1 MVLNLK
7 ELNVQNPVAIQLLN
21 KLETKT
27 ATIGVVG
34 LGYVG
39 LPLAVEKAKAGYKVI
54 GFDIQEKRTEMVN
67 QGINYIGDVVDEK
80 QAFPALRT
88 KQGKKRF
95 LYPKE
100 EVRQFLH
107 EKGYLLPAFDV
118 LDQVWLGG
126 ERAMVMKAALQKGE
140 FQYTVQLESTFDIQ
154 KGVMESQLSKEGLE
168 IESEN

>member
-1 MVLNLK
+1 MAVVKKNELEQRITEYEMELEQLRSQLTLVAEQEAAREQFMSSK
-7 ELNVQNPVAIQLLN
+7 QIIELVRQQTGRELNMS
-21 KLETKT
+21 
-27 ATIGVVG
+27 TIKRWADE
-34 LGYVG
+34 GY
-39 LPLAVEKAKAGYKVI
+39 L
-54 GFDIQEKRTEMVN
+54 
-67 QGINYIGDVVDEK
+67 GDVVDEK